1 MNKWLKHIIIAVS
14 ISLIVWIFILL
25 MHFFQEAS
33 LPQFPML
40 MNLLMWSMY
49 FTFGFYLVNVPVVI
63 WIQKLFSAYDWQ
75 SIAKR
80 LIFGALISGIATFFA
95 AIFMYVL
102 MLLIQGNSWEN
113 AVGWLKTENAIHVI
127 QFSIWIAM
135 TISMTFH
142 VIATLQSYQANKLK
156 VQKQKVIQISTE
168 HESLKSQI
176 GPHFLFNSLNVLN
189 GLIEENPEIAQG
201 FVGELS
207 SVYRYVLEQKDK
219 ALVPLNEE
227 LSFAKTYMNLVQ
239 LRYEDGLE
247 FELPEN
253 QREELM
259 IVPLALQILLE
270 NCIKHNRISSV
281 EPLRILVQIEGNQ
294 LIVSNN
300 LQIKKQFT
308 EKTGKGLSSIV
319 SRYHSLTGTPVNI
332 YQNENE
338 FKVEIPLLT
347 ENQIKMEIKRKYTE
361 EEYRQAKERV
371 EELQGFYWNLASY
384 IIINTFLTI
393 LDIRQDGVY
402 NWAYW
407 PLIGWGIGLT
417 FHAINVFGIF
427 NSSGWKNKMIQRE
440 LEKRKNEKDFFDN
453 NNE

>member
-63 WIQKLFSAYDWQ
+63 WTQKLFSAYDWQ

-361 EEYRQAKERV
+361 EEYRHAKEGV

>member
-63 WIQKLFSAYDWQ
+63 WTQKLFSAYDWQ